1 MPSAATAKEL
11 IELLQRFPPDTPV
24 LMPALAPTEFPETET
39 RPAYLDRMYPTLLV
53 RSTQVR
59 GREHVLLGDH
69 RQAAA
74 EFPELEQTALLDRSL
89 LNHLPELEE
98 ATGLTRL
105 TRGPLLIPPEKAG
118 PEDKRLLRSMTR
130 GGLDPK
136 RRKAVILEGRNK
148 DTPTLLLALT
158 VESADAGDSAE
169 AAQRAGNVARI
180 TGIPAAAAVACLQ
193 TAPDWPDNPPAPALV
208 LPWTEHQCPGCYDT
222 FGTARG
228 MRTHLMLE
236 AGSAELR
243 NGIDGYWQRY
253 MDDLETISSAVN
265 RRFQE
270 DPEHRAKH
278 QPSREAQVH
287 CADCG
292 RAYRC
297 GSCQQD

>member
-24 LMPALAPTEFPETET
+24 LLPALAPTEFPETET
-39 RPAYLDRMYPTLLV
+39 RPAYLHRMYPSLLV
-53 RSTQVR
+53 RSTQIR

-74 EFPELEQTALLDRSL
+74 EFPELEQTALLDRSV

-98 ATGLTRL
+98 VTGLTGL
-105 TRGPLLIPPEKAG
+105 TRGPLLIPPEDADAD
-118 PEDKRLLRSMTR
+118 DKRLLRGMTR
-130 GGLDPK
+130 GSLDPK
-136 RRKAVILEGRNK
+136 RRKAVMLEGNTE
-148 DTPTLLLALT
+148 DTRTLLLVLT

-169 AAQRAGNVARI
+169 AAQRAGNITRI
-180 TGIPAAAAVACLQ
+180 TGVPAAAAVACLQ
-193 TAPDWPDNPPAPALV
+193 TTPDWPETPPAPALV
-208 LPWTEHQCPGCYDT
+208 LAWTEHQCPGCYDT

-253 MDDLETISSAVN
+253 MNDLETISRALAG
-265 RRFQE
+265 RFQE
-270 DPEHRAKH
+270 DPEHKRRNH
-278 QPSREAQVH
+278 PAQEVT

-297 GSCQQD
+297 GSCQSG